1 MILRS
6 SGVLLPISSLPGP
19 YGIGLFGEE
28 AVTFAKR
35 IRQAGFTYWQV
46 LPFSEPGDGDSPY
59 QSISAYAGNSLFI
72 DPRQLRAEGL
82 LTDSELEDAV
92 YPGPDYATDYSYA
105 AANSNRFLRLAFSR
119 RTPELIKEIRA
130 FTDRTDWLMDVAL
143 FLAVRERYANTPWWE
158 WPDEKLRLHE
168 EDAVKS
174 AREELEDEVLFF
186 CYVQFEFS
194 RQWFR
199 LKSRINQLGIRIIGD
214 LPIYVSA
221 DSADVWANSR
231 LFQMKEDRTF
241 ARVAGVPPDYF
252 CEDGQL
258 WGNPLYDWS
267 THAKEGYTWWLQRL
281 AVNFS
286 LFDIVRIDHF
296 RGFSSY
302 WSVDSAETTARKG
315 FWAEGPGMDL
325 FRKVAEFYPDAPIIA
340 EDLGDIDDGVRTF
353 LSASGFPGM
362 RVLQFAFD
370 PVSDSTHLPH
380 NYERNTVAY
389 SGTHDNN
396 TLLGWLWD
404 ASESEREFALS
415 YCGIPDVDWGVG
427 GVTSPGCRGI
437 LRTLFGSHASLVV
450 TPIQDLLGYGKDT
463 RMNIPGKPSGN
474 WTFRVTREGLNALDL
489 PWLLSLNRL
498 YRRENSEGDG
508 EL

>member
-258 WGNPLYDWS
+258 WGNPLYDW
-267 THAKEGYTWWLQRL
+267 
-281 AVNFS
+281 
-286 LFDIVRIDHF
+286 
-296 RGFSSY
+296 
-302 WSVDSAETTARKG
+302 
-315 FWAEGPGMDL
+315 
-325 FRKVAEFYPDAPIIA
+325 
-340 EDLGDIDDGVRTF
+340 
-353 LSASGFPGM
+353 
-362 RVLQFAFD
+362 
-370 PVSDSTHLPH
+370 
-380 NYERNTVAY
+380 
-389 SGTHDNN
+389 
-396 TLLGWLWD
+396 
-404 ASESEREFALS
+404 
-415 YCGIPDVDWGVG
+415 
-427 GVTSPGCRGI
+427 
-437 LRTLFGSHASLVV
+437 
-450 TPIQDLLGYGKDT
+450 
-463 RMNIPGKPSGN
+463 
-474 WTFRVTREGLNALDL
+474 
-489 PWLLSLNRL
+489 
-498 YRRENSEGDG
+498 
-508 EL
+508 